1 MLTLNCASDDVI
13 EHSSKASTAN
23 AWRMMGTSGLRGP
36 RKAGAMDG
44 STVQEPRR
52 SRYRTSAS

>member
-36 RKAGAMDG
+36 PKAGAVRLCRNRAVLDIG
-44 STVQEPRR
+44 RPLPGT
-52 SRYRTSAS
+52 